1 MELDDG
7 RLSVFSLYNFRIFYS
22 KPYYFCNLKIN
33 YILKEKLLLLN
44 ILVLPDIFFS
54 LQIVFLPEY
63 DNTVFLNP
71 SIFLN
76 ILL

>member
-44 ILVLPDIFFS
+44 ILVLPDIFF
-54 LQIVFLPEY
+54 PY
-63 DNTVFLNP
+63 R
-71 SIFLN
+71 
-76 ILL
+76 